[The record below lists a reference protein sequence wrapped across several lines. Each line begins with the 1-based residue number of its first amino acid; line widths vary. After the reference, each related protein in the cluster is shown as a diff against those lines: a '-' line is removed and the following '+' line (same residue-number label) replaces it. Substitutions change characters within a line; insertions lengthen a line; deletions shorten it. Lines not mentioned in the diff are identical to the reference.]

1 MADSRAIT
9 DTITGTCQGLT
20 APFRFVYDSADPH
33 AVLMDLTDLARAS
46 GDTDDTPRPWSFA
59 RTLLTDAVLVD
70 GRFGHG
76 DVVVEHAG
84 AWVTISLTSPDGSC
98 RIRFTHTAVMRFV
111 ERTAR
116 LVPLGRESEY
126 QAAAVDDAVRRLLDG
141 AAW

>member
-1 MADSRAIT
+1 VADSRVIT
-9 DTITGTCQGLT
+9 DTITGTCEGLS
-20 APFRFVYDSADPH
+20 APFRFMYDSADPH
-33 AVLMDLTDLARAS
+33 AVLMDLTDLATAS

-84 AWVTISLTSPDGSC
+84 AWVTISLSSPDGSC

-111 ERTAR
+111 QRTAR
-116 LVPLGRESEY
+116 LVPLGRESEH
-126 QAAAVDDAVRRLLDG
+126 QAAAVDAACAQLLG
-141 AAW
+141 GVS